1 MPLEVSGPDPGGLL
15 VVSVWRDLGF
25 PFGHFVFLPGQD
37 LLPLAFTALVSSGVS
52 PHLKMM
58 AMTLLALLGTALIA
72 EASVAFPANL
82 QVGDINEKVNLTCDA
97 PAGQRVSWE
106 VEDGAL
112 VEMEE
117 LPPWGHLLRVG
128 PLDLASA
135 RNYTCRG
142 AAGQVLRRTFL
153 AVRDPDFPLFVRKAG
168 KAEAEVTC
176 EAPSYR
182 GTFSCWW
189 KTQHPAAFRARL
201 RPPGPLASG
210 PPLPLSVTGLEQPL
224 QAPYWLLCLR
234 RGPGS
239 ARCPAREVSASP
251 GEVRLLLED
260 CSSPCPFG
268 EKTELELALE
278 GLGED
283 GSYEALRRDVAI
295 QDIVKPDPPE
305 KLTIHKESGAKL
317 KLSWAPPA
325 SWHCASAYFPLRYR
339 LKLEH
344 YDGTQKE
351 VSSDQLEETVQDA
364 EAVHRAKIRC
374 QDPFTSSM
382 WSLWSPGSPSAEDAW
397 GDAAAAA
404 SLGGPSQR
412 PLHSSRLASLSSELH
427 LPPLPLLLHLS
438 FQLGGYWWG
447 RMEPCLHLDA

>member
-1 MPLEVSGPDPGGLL
+1 
-15 VVSVWRDLGF
+15 
-25 PFGHFVFLPGQD
+25 
-37 LLPLAFTALVSSGVS
+37 
-52 PHLKMM
+52 MM

-142 AAGQVLRRTFL
+142 AAGQVLHRTFL
-153 AVRDPDFPLFVRKAG
+153 AVRDPDFPLFLRKAG

-201 RPPGPLASG
+201 RRKVGTAPPK
-210 PPLPLSVTGLEQPL
+210 
-224 QAPYWLLCLR
+224 APFWLFCLR

-260 CSSPCPFG
+260 CSPCPFG

-283 GSYEALRRDVAI
+283 GSYKALRRDVAI

-317 KLSWAPPA
+317 KLSWAPPS

-351 VSSDQLEETVQDA
+351 VSSDQLEETIKDA
-364 EAVHRAKIRC
+364 EAVHRVKIRC
-374 QDPFTSSM
+374 QDPFTNSM
-382 WSLWSPGSPSAEDAW
+382 WSLWSPW
-397 GDAAAAA
+397 VT
-404 SLGGPSQR
+404 
-412 PLHSSRLASLSSELH
+412 LH
-427 LPPLPLLLHLS
+427 
-438 FQLGGYWWG
+438 
-447 RMEPCLHLDA
+447 